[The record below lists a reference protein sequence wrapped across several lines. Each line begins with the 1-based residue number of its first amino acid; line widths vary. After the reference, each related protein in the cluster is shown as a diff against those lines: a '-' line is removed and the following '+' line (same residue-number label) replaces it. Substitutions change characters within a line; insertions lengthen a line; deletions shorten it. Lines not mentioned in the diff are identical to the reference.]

1 MQLHDLQIELLFGHL
16 FEKPLTGEEVVVF
29 MDNLVEAVGVELTE
43 QDGGDLLAY
52 KYGRRQDAGIEQLED
67 KF

>member
-16 FEKPLTGEEVVVF
+16 FEKPLTGEEIVVF
-29 MDNLVEAVGVELTE
+29 VDDFVEAVGVELTE
-43 QDGGDLLAY
+43 QNGGDLLAY
-52 KYGRRQDAGIEQLED
+52 KYGGRQDTGIEQFED